1 MMLVPG
7 TTRNMSVMAIL
18 TLFMAILV
26 VMNVF
31 HHSKIL
37 LGRLVAKAD

>member
-7 TTRNMSVMAIL
+7 TIRNMSVMAVP
-18 TLFMAILV
+18 TLFMVILV

-31 HHSKIL
+31 DHSKIL